1 MEESKHMM
9 KQKVTVVGIGYVGLG
24 VGVMLS
30 TRHDVTM
37 LDVDQKKVDLINKGK
52 SPIREGMV
60 EDYLSRKMDG
70 SIKATTDKEVAYKDA
85 DFIIVSVPTD
95 YDEVVMKFDTGIV
108 EGVVNEAIERNRNAI
123 IIIKST
129 IPVGYTKGLIERLN
143 EKGYADPKVMFSPEF
158 LREGT
163 ALKDN
168 LYPSR
173 VIVGCGNG
181 QESLAG
187 KYMGLIRSV
196 AIGEYREL
204 IMGSTEAEAVKLF
217 ANTYLAMRVAYFN
230 ELDTYAECN
239 GLNAKEIIEG
249 MCQDPRIGNQ
259 YNNPSFGYGGYCF
272 PKDTKQ
278 LLANFEGVPQ
288 NLIEAIVES
297 NETRKNYITR
307 TIKEKIDNEF
317 DSNATV
323 GIYKLAMKSGSDN
336 IRQSAI
342 LDIIKKLTKNVY
354 HILIIVYDP
363 STPKIVNGG
372 VVISEDNLEKFKE
385 KCDIII
391 TNRYD
396 PELDDVKD
404 KVYTRDIFNNN

>member
-1 MEESKHMM
+1 MM
-9 KQKVTVVGIGYVGLG
+9 RQKITVVGIGYVGLG

-30 TRHDVTM
+30 TSHDVTM
-37 LDVDQKKVDLINKGK
+37 LDVDQKKVDLINGRK
-52 SPIREGMV
+52 SPIKDEMISR
-60 EDYLSRKMDG
+60 YLSAKEG
-70 SIKATTDKEVAYKDA
+70 ISISATTDSGIAYDGA
-85 DFIIVSVPTD
+85 DFIIVAVPTN
-95 YDEVVMKFDTGIV
+95 YDEETKKFDTRIV
-108 EGVVNEAIERNRNAI
+108 ENVVNEAIGHNQNAVI
-123 IIIKST
+123 VIKST
-129 IPVGYTKGLIERLN
+129 IPVGYTAGLIKRLEEQGFKN
-143 EKGYADPKVMFSPEF
+143 PKVLFSPEF

-173 VIVGCGNG
+173 VIIGYKKGDRE
-181 QESLAG
+181 QFSLAG
-187 KYMGLIRSV
+187 QYLQLVRS
-196 AIGEYREL
+196 ASEGEYQEL
-204 IMGSTEAEAVKLF
+204 AMGSTEAEAVKLF

-239 GLNAKEIIEG
+239 NLNAKEIIEG
-249 MCQDPRIGNQ
+249 MCYDPRIGNQ

-297 NETRKNYITR
+297 NETRKNYIAS

-317 DSNATV
+317 GSKATV

-336 IRQSAI
+336 SRQSAI
-342 LDIIKKLTKNVY
+342 LDIIKKLTKSVY
-354 HILIIVYDP
+354 QILIVVYDP
-363 STPKIVNGG
+363 ANPKIENGG
-372 VVISEDNLEKFKE
+372 VVISEDNLDKFKE
-385 KCDIII
+385 ECDIII

-396 PELDDVKD
+396 SELDDVKD
-404 KVYTRDIFNNN
+404 KVYTRDIFHDN